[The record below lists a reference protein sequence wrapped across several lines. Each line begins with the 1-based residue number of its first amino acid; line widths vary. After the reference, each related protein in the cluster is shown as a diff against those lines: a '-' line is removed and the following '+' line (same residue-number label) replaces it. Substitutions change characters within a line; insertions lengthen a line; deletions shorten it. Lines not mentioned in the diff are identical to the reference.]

1 MLENMYSIFDRIDE
15 IKNRFTASKIV
26 PWKNITPKS
35 DIINSQ
41 KAENKNFDAILNDQI
56 TNENISDNNQFTIP
70 KIKEIAK
77 DHAIKS
83 GISPSLVDAVIKV
96 ESGFNPNAVSEK
108 GASGLMQ
115 LMPVAL
121 KQLGIPNP
129 FNIEDNIKGGVSILK
144 HLLQKYNWDLKKTL
158 AAYNAGE
165 AAVDKNNGVPP
176 YKETRQYVKKVIDA
190 YMQNIGSFK

>member
-1 MLENMYSIFDRIDE
+1 MLENMHSVLDRINE
-15 IKNRFTASKIV
+15 IQKRFAPGKNFI
-26 PWKNITPKS
+26 PKTETI
-35 DIINSQ
+35 DPG
-41 KAENKNFDAILNDQI
+41 KAENKKNSFDSILNDRI
-56 TNENISDNNQFTIP
+56 TEQNKTDNKHFSIP

-77 DHAIKS
+77 DHALKN
-83 GISPSLVDAVIKV
+83 GISPSLVNAVIKV
-96 ESGFNPNAVSEK
+96 ESDFNPNAVSEK

-115 LMPVAL
+115 LMPSVL

-129 FNIEDNIKGGVSILK
+129 FNVEDNIQGGISILK
-144 HLLQKYNWDLKKTL
+144 NLLQKYDWDLKKAL

-176 YKETRQYVKKVIDA
+176 YKETRQYVNKVIDA